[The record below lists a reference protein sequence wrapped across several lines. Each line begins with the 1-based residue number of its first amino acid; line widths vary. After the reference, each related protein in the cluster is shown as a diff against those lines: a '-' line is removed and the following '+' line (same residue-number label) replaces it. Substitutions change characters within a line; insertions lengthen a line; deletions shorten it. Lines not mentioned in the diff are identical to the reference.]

1 MRRLSLQIYFGFLAM
16 LLLCSVVFALA
27 WWLLH
32 DTQEFPHR
40 ARGGPLHLLIRLLP
54 PADVPPQELQD
65 ALERYGDAFRARIT
79 LRSADGTTLASTG
92 GPLPPPV
99 RGDDDGPQFV
109 PGEPPVFTQRLA
121 DGREI
126 SMQPLRLRRGAPGP
140 RALAALG
147 AAALALAL
155 GAFLLSRRITRRLE
169 TLQSRVEALGEGDLT
184 ARVTVEGNDEVAKL
198 AASFNRSAAQIERL
212 VGAQRDTLAFAS
224 HELRSPLARLS
235 MAIELIGREP
245 RPEIVA
251 RARADIAELD
261 ELIEELLLA
270 SRLDADL
277 KGDKRAQQAVDM
289 LALAAEEAAR
299 VGAEV
304 HWPDGRQDAAQ
315 VSGDARML
323 RRLLRNLLENARRYA
338 AGTPVTVTLDPLP
351 DGLRLRVEDAGP
363 GVPQAEQARI
373 FEPFYRPRG
382 TAESGSGIGLGLA
395 LVRRIARH
403 HGGDARYLPRSG
415 GGACFEVELR
425 RGAPQPAP

>member
-1 MRRLSLQIYFGFLAM
+1 VRRLSLQIYVGFLAM

-32 DTQEFPHR
+32 DTQELPHR
-40 ARGGPLHLLIRLLP
+40 GHLGPLHLLIRLLP

-65 ALERYGDAFRARIT
+65 AVERYGDAFRARIT

-92 GPLPPPV
+92 GPLPPPIHGV
-99 RGDDDGPQFV
+99 DDGPQF
-109 PGEPPVFTQRLA
+109 PPDEPPVFTQRLA
-121 DGREI
+121 DGREVWL
-126 SMQPLRLRRGAPGP
+126 QPLRLRRGAPGP

-184 ARVTVEGNDEVAKL
+184 ARVTVEGSDEVAKL

-235 MAIELIGREP
+235 MAVELIGREP
-245 RPEIVA
+245 RPELVA

-270 SRLDADL
+270 SRLDANL
-277 KGDKRAQQAVDM
+277 QGDKRAREAVDM

-304 HWPDGRQDAAQ
+304 QWSGTDQSAQ
-315 VSGDARML
+315 VTGDTRML

-351 DGLRLRVEDAGP
+351 GGLRLRVEDAGP

-403 HGGDARYLPRSG
+403 HGGDARYLARRG

-425 RGAPQPAP
+425 SGAAKPAT

>member
-1 MRRLSLQIYFGFLAM
+1 MRRLSLQIYVGFLAM
-16 LLLCSVVFALA
+16 LLLCSVVFAVA

-32 DTQEFPHR
+32 EPQDLPHR
-40 ARGGPLHLLIRLLP
+40 TRGGPLHLLIRLLP
-54 PADVPPQELQD
+54 PADVPAQELQD
-65 ALERYGDAFRARIT
+65 AVERYGDAFRARIT
-79 LRSADGTTLASTG
+79 LRGADGTTLASTG
-92 GPLPPPV
+92 GPLPPL
-99 RGDDDGPQFV
+99 RDGGDGPSFAA
-109 PGEPPVFTQRLA
+109 GEPPVFTQRLA
-121 DGREI
+121 DGREV

-140 RALAALG
+140 RAMAALG

-270 SRLDADL
+270 SRLDAGVQ
-277 KGDKRAQQAVDM
+277 GDRGTRDAVDM

-304 HWPDGRQDAAQ
+304 QWSGADQSAQ
-315 VSGDARML
+315 LTGDTRLL

-351 DGLRLRVEDAGP
+351 GGLRLRVEDAGP

-425 RGAPQPAP
+425 GGTAPPAG

>member
-1 MRRLSLQIYFGFLAM
+1 
-16 LLLCSVVFALA
+16 
-27 WWLLH
+27 
-32 DTQEFPHR
+32 
-40 ARGGPLHLLIRLLP
+40 
-54 PADVPPQELQD
+54 
-65 ALERYGDAFRARIT
+65 
-79 LRSADGTTLASTG
+79 
-92 GPLPPPV
+92 
-99 RGDDDGPQFV
+99 
-109 PGEPPVFTQRLA
+109 
-121 DGREI
+121 
-126 SMQPLRLRRGAPGP
+126 
-140 RALAALG
+140 
-147 AAALALAL
+147 
-155 GAFLLSRRITRRLE
+155 
-169 TLQSRVEALGEGDLT
+169 
-184 ARVTVEGNDEVAKL
+184 
-198 AASFNRSAAQIERL
+198 
-212 VGAQRDTLAFAS
+212 
-224 HELRSPLARLS
+224 

-277 KGDKRAQQAVDM
+277 QGDKRAREAVDM

-304 HWPDGRQDAAQ
+304 HWPDGRQAAAQ

-351 DGLRLRVEDAGP
+351 DGLRVRVEDAGP

-395 LVRRIARH
+395 LVRRIAQH
-403 HGGDARYLPRSG
+403 HGGEARYLPRPG

-425 RGAPQPAP
+425 SNPA